1 MVGWSVFVIG
11 AGCFCMVGGSYGA
24 VVGLV
29 RDYGG
34 GGSGSGKRVW
44 DCRDNSNST

>member
-1 MVGWSVFVIG
+1 MVVWSVFVIA

-34 GGSGSGKRVW
+34 GGGGSGKAW
-44 DCRDNSNST
+44 GCGDNSNST